1 MLALRNDCSFCWHN
15 GGIVVNRENIL
26 NFLELQDEIF
36 KDKLS

>member
-1 MLALRNDCSFCWHN
+1 MLALGNDCSFCLRN
-15 GGIVVNRENIL
+15 GGMVFNRENIL